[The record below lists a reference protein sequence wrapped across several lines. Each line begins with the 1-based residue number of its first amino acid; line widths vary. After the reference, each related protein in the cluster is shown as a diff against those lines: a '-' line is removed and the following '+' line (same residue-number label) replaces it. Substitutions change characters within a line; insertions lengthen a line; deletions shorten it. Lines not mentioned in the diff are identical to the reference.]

1 MNINRIAKTFRCV
14 GRSFQGMEV
23 WKKPNCWGK
32 IISKKILQGQKAR
45 FYTKQKIV
53 IKEIYKITILI
64 ILTLKIAKK
73 LISWAF

>member
-32 IISKKILQGQKAR
+32 IISKKNPTRSKGEVLYKAKNSYQR
-45 FYTKQKIV
+45 NIQNYNFDHIDFKN
-53 IKEIYKITILI
+53 
-64 ILTLKIAKK
+64 
-73 LISWAF
+73 S